1 MKYETLF
8 ENNQITLS
16 KVTIMAQEEIGWHRD
31 AYPEIVIAI
40 RGGTITRIEANG
52 TIKDVTFPTGTAVHR
67 KADPIGEL
75 HRSINKGSEDLEL
88 IVLAMK
94 E

>member
-8 ENNQITLS
+8 ENNQVIFS

-40 RGGTITRIEANG
+40 RGGTITRVEANG
-52 TIKDVTFPTGTAVHR
+52 TITDVTFPTGIPVHR
-67 KADPIGEL
+67 KADPIDEL
-75 HRSINKGSEDLEL
+75 HCSINKGSEDLEL